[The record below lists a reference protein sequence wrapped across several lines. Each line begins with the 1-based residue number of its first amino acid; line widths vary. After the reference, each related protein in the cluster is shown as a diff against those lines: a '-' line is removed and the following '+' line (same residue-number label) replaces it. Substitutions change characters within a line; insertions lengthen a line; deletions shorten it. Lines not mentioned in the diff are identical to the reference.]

1 MASREKE
8 TPRDDFAPENESE
21 ETSNESSADD
31 FDELLKKAGDEVLGS
46 SRKERDRRTAAVK
59 EVDALKEKLAEAED
73 GRLRAMAELENFRQR
88 KNKELAD
95 QEKYAPMKLARD
107 ILPVWDNLGRALEAA
122 PADKSVQGFVEGVR
136 MVYDQLLDVLAKNHV
151 VRIPTEGERFDPNVH
166 ESIAMFPSDAE
177 PNTVINEARPG
188 FMLHDRVV
196 RHAQVVIAAPKPA
209 EPETNVKDNASAE
222 SEASP
227 E

>member
-122 PADKSVQGFVEGVR
+122 PADESVQGFVEGVR

-196 RHAQVVIAAPKPA
+196 RHAQVVIAAPKPV
-209 EPETNVKDNASAE
+209 EPEKNVKDNASAE

>member
-1 MASREKE
+1 MARSDNK
-8 TPRDDFAPENESE
+8 TPRDEFAPENEPGNASKG
-21 ETSNESSADD
+21 ETQDD
-31 FDELLKKAGDEVLGS
+31 FDEILKKAGDEVLGG

-73 GRLRAMAELENFRQR
+73 QRLRAMAELENFRQR

-122 PADKSVQGFVEGVR
+122 PADESVKGFVEGVK

-151 VRIPTEGERFDPNVH
+151 VRIPTEGEKFDPNVH

-188 FMLHDRVV
+188 FVLHDRVV

-209 EPETNVKDNASAE
+209 EPKKNAEDDASAE
-222 SEASP
+222 SEPA